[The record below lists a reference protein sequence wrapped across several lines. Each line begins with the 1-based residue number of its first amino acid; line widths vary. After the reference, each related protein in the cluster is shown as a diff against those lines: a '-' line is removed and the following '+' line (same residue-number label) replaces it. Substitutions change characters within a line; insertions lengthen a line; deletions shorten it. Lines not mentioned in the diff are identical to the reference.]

1 MENNKYINNNTFYIK
16 TQDRPN
22 IFDDKTI
29 NEFVSI
35 SHDDHISREEISVML
50 RDCLCLKLPN
60 EDGEE
65 SIKVVK
71 NTLF

>member
-1 MENNKYINNNTFYIK
+1 M
-16 TQDRPN
+16 
-22 IFDDKTI
+22 TI

-35 SHDDHISREEISVML
+35 SHDDHISREEITVML